1 MSVLDLQT
9 LTTADNNNEEDNALV
24 GSTTSTIC
32 SWHPACATY

>member
-9 LTTADNNNEEDNALV
+9 LTAANINDEDNALL

-32 SWHPACATY
+32 SWHPACVA